1 MRQMINGP
9 GLSTA
14 LLFLFAA
21 FISVAPG
28 QAGAAGE
35 GGRNPFSVPH
45 NHAGAVRMLALKGV
59 VRTEHFKG
67 AIVQVGDGDNVSV
80 FRVGDRVRLELDDHV
95 YEFSVAAIKE
105 KSVVF
110 KSRDGNRYEVV
121 IR

>member
-9 GLSTA
+9 GRARA
-14 LLFLFAA
+14 LLFLF
-21 FISVAPG
+21 VALMFAGAGP
-28 QAGAAGE
+28 AGAAGE

-45 NHAGAVRMLALKGV
+45 NHAGAVRMLALKGI
-59 VRTEHFKG
+59 VRTEHFNG

-80 FRVGDRVRLELDDHV
+80 FRVGSRVRLELDEHV

-105 KSVVF
+105 KSVMF